1 MNRRVQF
8 APNCI
13 YHIYNRGV
21 EKRDIF
27 LQDADRWRFL
37 QALLLF
43 NQEKSPFNLLW
54 KLEQEHKGRMNF
66 RILKEFLE
74 RNSEQKSPL
83 VRIMA
88 DCLMPNHYHLILEEL
103 MRGGVTKF
111 MHKLGT
117 GYTMYFN
124 KKYDR
129 VGGLF
134 QGTFKAVQVDTD
146 EYLQNLLVYV
156 NVINPG
162 QLIEPNLKEEGVR
175 DIERIMQFAKAYPWS
190 THQEYLGERSSP
202 IIDKGVADSLFP
214 DPPQYK
220 EFVENSLL
228 SRKMNIIEHLMLE

>member
-1 MNRRVQF
+1 MRKVRF
-8 APNCI
+8 AKSCI

-27 LQDADRWRFL
+27 LNDSDRWRFL

-43 NQEKSPFNLLW
+43 NREKSPFNLLW

-74 RNSEQKSPL
+74 RNSKQKTPL

-88 DCLMPNHYHLILEEL
+88 DCLMPNHYHLVVEEL
-103 MRGGVTKF
+103 AEGGITKF

-124 KKYDR
+124 KKYHR

-162 QLIEPNLKEEGVR
+162 ELIEPNLKEEGVK
-175 DIERIMQFAKAYPWS
+175 DVERIMQFAESYSWS
-190 THQEYLGERSSP
+190 THLEYLGERDSP
-202 IIDKGVADSLFP
+202 IIDKGVAQSLFYSR
-214 DPPQYK
+214 DKYK
-220 EFVENSLL
+220 KFVENALTT
-228 SRKMNIIEHLMLE
+228 RKINTIEHLMLE